1 MLAWDCKSVGIHTLA
16 FTVHPA
22 KVKLLYQRKH
32 EIKVYEAPANVKRM
46 EEVHAFDD
54 FELILTVS
62 I

>member
-1 MLAWDCKSVGIHTLA
+1 M
-16 FTVHPA
+16 
-22 KVKLLYQRKH
+22 KLLYQRKH

>member
-1 MLAWDCKSVGIHTLA
+1 MLAWDCKRVGIHTLA
-16 FTVHPA
+16 FTVLPA